1 MSLCPAGT
9 VDDEIPSIL
18 SLAQKAKGFATTAV
32 SNRWCRQAAEK
43 EIRDNIAELRTKM
56 MSQAEN
62 KAANIYRLSE
72 LMRNLQV
79 III

>member
-9 VDDEIPSIL
+9 VDDDISSVL

-32 SNRWCRQAAEK
+32 ANRWCRRAAEQ
-43 EIRDNIAELRTKM
+43 EMRDNIAELRARM
-56 MSQAEN
+56 MSQAGNE
-62 KAANIYRLSE
+62 AANTYRLSE

-79 III
+79 RII